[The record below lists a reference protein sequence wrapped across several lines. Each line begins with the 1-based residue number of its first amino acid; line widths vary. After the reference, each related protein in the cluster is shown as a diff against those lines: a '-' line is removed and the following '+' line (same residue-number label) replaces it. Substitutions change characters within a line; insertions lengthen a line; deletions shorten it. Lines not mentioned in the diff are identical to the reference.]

1 MGSISYDLGIL
12 TLLQRFNAILPSM
25 AGLGG
30 SAYYFRD
37 CCITAPVP
45 HRAFAVSAVWHVGF
59 VLLIVPL
66 SRYIPVPTKPVV
78 PHVQIT
84 WYGPINDLPLI
95 FPQAPAGAPPMPAS
109 KPETGARP
117 QPAADA
123 FHPRQTI
130 VNTPMR
136 PNHPR
141 QTLIQ
146 PAASPAPPT
155 ILPNLPNIVE
165 WDTPNEPQAPQFDP
179 ETLRLR
185 QPKAAER
192 AQQQA
197 IEAPQLTEVQPL
209 GPIDIVSSAASKPAL
224 PVDPMS
230 APRVQARRTID
241 VAAPEISAQGRERAI
256 DRSFGHAGTGTAPGD
271 AGRKSLGASGDFAG
285 RRRGGVRGDSK
296 RIGHRSGGL
305 RISGG
310 RATSN
315 VSGAGLRVMPG
326 LPARP
331 GASAAAPA
339 AAGVAASRS
348 QPSSLLDRI
357 QPGMAP
363 EALLGPKRVYTL
375 RFSMPN
381 LSSATGS
388 WVLSFT
394 RVGWRSA
401 RNQRALAAPAEL
413 SGPTALR
420 KVDPKYPPELRD
432 KHVEGEVVLYA
443 VIRADGT
450 VDSIQLVRGIDPTLD
465 TNAMQA
471 LAQWKFRAAEREG
484 VPVDIETV
492 VRIPF
497 RAVAPV
503 Y

>member
-1 MGSISYDLGIL
+1 
-12 TLLQRFNAILPSM
+12 M

-30 SAYYFRD
+30 NSYYFRD

-45 HRAFAVSAVWHVGF
+45 HRAFAVSAVWHATF
-59 VLLIVPL
+59 VLLVVPL
-66 SRYIPVPTKPVV
+66 SRYIPVPPKPVV

-95 FPQAPAGAPPMPAS
+95 APLMPAS
-109 KPETGARP
+109 KPETAARP
-117 QPAADA
+117 QPAAEA

-146 PAASPAPPT
+146 PTASPAPPT
-155 ILPNLPNIVE
+155 ILPNLPNIVA

-179 ETLRLR
+179 ETLRLK

-197 IEAPQLTEVQPL
+197 IDAPQVTEVQPL

-230 APRVQARRTID
+230 APRVQARRTVD
-241 VAAPEISAQGRERAI
+241 VTAPEIPAQGQNAQLIALSATPEPERPPEIPAGNLSARLTI
-256 DRSFGHAGTGTAPGD
+256 SPEGGAAAPAATPSESGTGPT
-271 AGRKSLGASGDFAG
+271 
-285 RRRGGVRGDSK
+285 
-296 RIGHRSGGL
+296 GL

-310 RATSN
+310 RGATSN
-315 VSGAGLRVMPG
+315 VSGAGAGLRVMPG
-326 LPARP
+326 MPARP
-331 GASAAAPA
+331 AASTAAPA
-339 AAGVAASRS
+339 APGVTASRS

-394 RVGWRSA
+394 ELVGFGT
-401 RNQRALAAPAEL
+401 QPEGLAAPAEL

-471 LAQWKFRAAEREG
+471 LAQWKFRAAERQG

>member
-1 MGSISYDLGIL
+1 
-12 TLLQRFNAILPSM
+12 M
-25 AGLGG
+25 AAPAGNP
-30 SAYYFRD
+30 YYFRD
-37 CCITAPVP
+37 CCRSVPAP
-45 HRAFAVSAVWHVGF
+45 HRAFAASALWHVAF

-66 SRYIPVPTKPVV
+66 SRYIPAPSRAAL
-78 PHVQIT
+78 PHVQVT

-95 FPQAPAGAPPMPAS
+95 APRMRPVRPRPS
-109 KPETGARP
+109 SEPEKAATP

-130 VNTPMR
+130 VNNPMR

-146 PAASPAPPT
+146 PAAPPAPPT
-155 ILPNLPNIVE
+155 ILPNLPNIVI
-165 WDTPNEPQAPQFDP
+165 WDTPSEPQAPRIDA
-179 ETLRLR
+179 ETLRLKR
-185 QPKAAER
+185 PKTAER
-192 AQQQA
+192 AQRQA
-197 IEAPQLTEVQPL
+197 VEAPQVTEVQPL
-209 GPIDIVSSAASKPAL
+209 GPIDIVASAASKPAL
-224 PVDPMS
+224 PVDPIS
-230 APRVQARRTID
+230 APRARARRTID
-241 VAAPEISAQGRERAI
+241 AAAPEISAPPESARLIALSATPEPERPPEMPQGNLSARLAI
-256 DRSFGHAGTGTAPGD
+256 SPEGAQPDRPATQPDTAGTGPP
-271 AGRKSLGASGDFAG
+271 
-285 RRRGGVRGDSK
+285 
-296 RIGHRSGGL
+296 GL

-310 RATSN
+310 R
-315 VSGAGLRVMPG
+315 GLRVMPVM
-326 LPARP
+326 P
-331 GASAAAPA
+331 GRPA
-339 AAGVAASRS
+339 AVAPGTPASPGVPASRS

-381 LSSATGS
+381 LSSAMGS

-394 RVGWRSA
+394 ELVTLAAQAEGS
-401 RNQRALAAPAEL
+401 AAPAEL

-443 VIRADGT
+443 VIRADGM
-450 VDSIQLVRGIDPTLD
+450 VDSMQLVRGIDPTLD
-465 TNAMQA
+465 ANAMQA
-471 LAQWKFRAAEREG
+471 LAQWKFRAAERQG

-497 RAVAPV
+497 RAVAPA